1 MKNLNIK
8 NSLLLALTALVW
20 GIAFVSQK
28 SGGDAVGCFTFNA
41 IRSFIGGVVL
51 IPLVLFTI
59 RKEKNV
65 SGEKSASF
73 DLKGGIWGGICC
85 GFMLFIASNLQ
96 QIGIKYTSAGKAG
109 FITALYIIIVPFL
122 SILLGKKMTFRIW
135 IGAAAAVIGMY
146 FLCVSGGEWLTLGNG
161 ALFLSSVWF
170 AFHILVIDHFAE
182 KHSGIFLSC
191 VQFFTCAILS
201 AIMIPLYE
209 SPSVS
214 NILSGC
220 IPILYAGIMSCGV
233 GYTLQ
238 IVGQKNMNPTVA
250 SLILSLE
257 SVFAVIS
264 GGILL
269 GEVLSVREIIGC
281 TIMFA
286 AIIFVQ
292 LPDRKPKSIND
303 FTDIK

>member
-1 MKNLNIK
+1 MKNINIK

-20 GIAFVSQK
+20 GVAFVSQK

-41 IRSFIGGVVL
+41 IRSFIGGIVL
-51 IPLVLFTI
+51 IPLVIFTVK
-59 RKEKNV
+59 KEKK
-65 SGEKSASF
+65 ESF
-73 DLKGGIWGGICC
+73 DLKGAIWGGICC
-85 GFMLFIASNLQ
+85 GFMLFVASNLQ

-109 FITALYIIIVPFL
+109 FITALYIIIVPIL
-122 SILLGKKMTFRIW
+122 SILLGKKMTLRIW
-135 IGAAAAVIGMY
+135 LGAAAAVVGMY

-170 AFHILVIDHFAE
+170 AFHILVIDRFAE
-182 KHSGIFLSC
+182 KHSGVLLSC
-191 VQFFTCAILS
+191 VQFFTCAVLS
-201 AIMIPLYE
+201 AVMIPFYE

-214 NILSGC
+214 NVLSGY
-220 IPILYAGIMSCGV
+220 IPILYAGVMSCGV

-238 IVGQKNMNPTVA
+238 IIGQKNMNPTVA

-257 SVFAVIS
+257 SVFAVIA

-269 GEVLSVREIIGC
+269 GEVLSLREIIGC
-281 TIMFA
+281 VIMFA

-292 LPDRKPKSIND
+292 LPERKSKKMLP
-303 FTDIK
+303 

>member
-1 MKNLNIK
+1 MRNINVK

-41 IRSFIGGVVL
+41 IRSFIGGIVL
-51 IPLVLFTI
+51 IPLVLFTVK
-59 RKEKNV
+59 KEKK
-65 SGEKSASF
+65 EAF
-73 DLKGGIWGGICC
+73 DLKGAIWGGMCC

-109 FITALYIIIVPFL
+109 FITALYIIIVPIL
-122 SILLGKKMTFRIW
+122 SILLGKKMTLRIW
-135 IGAAAAVIGMY
+135 IGAAAAVVGMY

-170 AFHILVIDHFAE
+170 AFHILVIDRFAE
-182 KHSGIFLSC
+182 KHSGVLLSC

-201 AIMIPLYE
+201 GVMIPLYE

-214 NILSGC
+214 DVLSGY

-238 IVGQKNMNPTVA
+238 IIGQKNMNPTVA

-257 SVFAVIS
+257 SVFAVIA

-269 GEVLSVREIIGC
+269 GEVLSFREIIGC
-281 TIMFA
+281 VIMFA

-292 LPDRKPKSIND
+292 LPERKSKEMLL
-303 FTDIK
+303 